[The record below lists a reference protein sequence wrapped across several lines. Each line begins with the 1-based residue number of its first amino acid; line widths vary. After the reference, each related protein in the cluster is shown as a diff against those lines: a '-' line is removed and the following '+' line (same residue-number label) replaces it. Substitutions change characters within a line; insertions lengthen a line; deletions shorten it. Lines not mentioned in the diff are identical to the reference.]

1 MRKQFLL
8 AICLLVGITGV
19 LAEVRSSDVIIENLC
34 KQGERCMDEAK
45 YDSSF
50 YFYNMALSQN
60 GVKSTDWYAKIING
74 RGLLYYTTGD
84 MDSALA
90 DKLEA
95 VRLLNRKE
103 HPDLEGL
110 VDAYSTLGIIYRR
123 RQMPDSALVYYE
135 KGFGFGR
142 EGLEMMNGLP
152 IFIIILLCFMLIIS
166 GWTKH

>member
-135 KGFGFGR
+135 KALDSAEKLGND
-142 EGLEMMNGLP
+142 EWLA

>member
-50 YFYNMALSQN
+50 YFYNAALSQN

-74 RGLLYYTTGD
+74 RGLLY
-84 MDSALA
+84 
-90 DKLEA
+90 
-95 VRLLNRKE
+95 
-103 HPDLEGL
+103 
-110 VDAYSTLGIIYRR
+110 
-123 RQMPDSALVYYE
+123 
-135 KGFGFGR
+135 
-142 EGLEMMNGLP
+142 
-152 IFIIILLCFMLIIS
+152 
-166 GWTKH
+166 

>member
-50 YFYNMALSQN
+50 YFYNAALSQN

-74 RGLLYYTTGD
+74 RGLYIIQQAIWTVPLQI
-84 MDSALA
+84 SW
-90 DKLEA
+90 
-95 VRLLNRKE
+95 RLF
-103 HPDLEGL
+103 D
-110 VDAYSTLGIIYRR
+110 
-123 RQMPDSALVYYE
+123 
-135 KGFGFGR
+135 
-142 EGLEMMNGLP
+142 
-152 IFIIILLCFMLIIS
+152 C
-166 GWTKH
+166 

>member
-50 YFYNMALSQN
+50 YFYNAALSQN

-103 HPDLEGL
+103 HPDLEGWL
-110 VDAYSTLGIIYRR
+110 MLTVR
-123 RQMPDSALVYYE
+123 SALFIVAVRCRIRLLSIM
-135 KGFGFGR
+135 KKLWIGR
-142 EGLEMMNGLP
+142 EA
-152 IFIIILLCFMLIIS
+152 
-166 GWTKH
+166 WK